1 MSSPKPLGGYL
12 IAVLLSV
19 SALGYLVVGFYY
31 LTVLHNPSLYVFKF
45 SSSGWWLIIGSR
57 PEYVVEFI
65 TLMIINRIL
74 AFQNAVWLLCI
85 QVVFYTLLCVILIAT
100 VWGLLRV
107 RNWARV
113 VTLIYFALLFVFA
126 FTAPFYG
133 YVGYSF
139 FDLNLIRI
147 FSLLALSYYAWYLDL
162 FALPVSL
169 LLVIPVFVYL
179 LGDVKYQF
187 EETGRVPFQV
197 SGVALISFYLVF
209 SAVVSAAVGLYY
221 TYLLNNPAVF
231 ILHHTLE
238 YFSPITSVSYWFLF
252 SYPGRAIQVMAG
264 WAAFFITLTGL
275 FAFQTVFYLL
285 LCGVLI
291 TLALCL
297 WRKRDWARVATILY
311 VMLALIAA
319 LLHQYSRSP
328 LFPYSFFNLNV
339 WTALSSLAPLNLAD
353 YSTVALAVSLFLALA
368 ISIYLL
374 GSVKY
379 EFE

>member
-1 MSSPKPLGGYL
+1 L
-12 IAVLLSV
+12 
-19 SALGYLVVGFYY
+19 
-31 LTVLHNPSLYVFKF
+31 
-45 SSSGWWLIIGSR
+45 
-57 PEYVVEFI
+57 E
-65 TLMIINRIL
+65 
-74 AFQNAVWLLCI
+74 
-85 QVVFYTLLCVILIAT
+85 
-100 VWGLLRV
+100 
-107 RNWARV
+107 
-113 VTLIYFALLFVFA
+113 LFV
-126 FTAPFYG
+126 
-133 YVGYSF
+133 
-139 FDLNLIRI
+139 
-147 FSLLALSYYAWYLDL
+147 
-162 FALPVSL
+162 LPVSL
-169 LLVIPVFVYL
+169 LLVIPVFVHL

-187 EETGRVPFQV
+187 EETGRIPFQV

-221 TYLLNNPAVF
+221 TYLL
-231 ILHHTLE
+231 
-238 YFSPITSVSYWFLF
+238 SYWFLF